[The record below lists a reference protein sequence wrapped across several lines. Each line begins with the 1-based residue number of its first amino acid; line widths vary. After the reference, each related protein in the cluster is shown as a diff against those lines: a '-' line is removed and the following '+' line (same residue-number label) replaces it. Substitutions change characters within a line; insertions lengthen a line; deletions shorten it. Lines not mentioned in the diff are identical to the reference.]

1 MKNKLQKVRYFST
14 IDEFFITTLAAQ
26 TVEFM
31 LPNLPYRSTVYKT
44 GT

>member
-26 TVEFM
+26 TVQFM
-31 LPNLPYRSTVYKT
+31 LTNLPYRSTVYKT